1 MVENYR
7 LMKIKNYV
15 SLFIIAI
22 IISCS
27 TNAIGQAFG
36 YSFKK
41 EGKKQVKLKFERINN
56 LIILPFTMNDSTQVK
71 FIVDT
76 GVRHTLITKKSYLD
90 SLGLHFGKKFR
101 LMGADKESYVDAQL
115 VHGLNYDFGPVK
127 AVMQTALVLEEDYFD
142 LDNSMGI
149 SIDGILGMDLF
160 MRYVVKV
167 DYETNTIT
175 LVEPDRFKPSS
186 SYESLD
192 IELIQGKPYVN
203 VMTQLDNGELLT
215 NKLLVD
221 CGASLSLML
230 DMNSDE
236 RIVLPEKYIHGT
248 FGQVL
253 GGDLEAY
260 VGRVNLLAFKSY
272 KFNDVVTN
280 FQMPFWID
288 TLSNSN
294 GLMGGGILSRFDV
307 VYDCIHRKMYLRK
320 NEYYNKPF
328 TQDRSGLH
336 IKLQGNSFN
345 QFIIADV
352 IPDSPADIAGIQ
364 TGDLILKCNGKPIQR
379 LSLNYITNTL
389 QSEPETIVR
398 LTLLRN
404 GEEVDVKFKLKNLI

>member
-1 MVENYR
+1 M
-7 LMKIKNYV
+7 
-15 SLFIIAI
+15 
-22 IISCS
+22 SCS
-27 TNAIGQAFG
+27 TDLIGQAFG

-56 LIILPFTMNDSTQVK
+56 LIILPFIMNDSTEVK

-90 SLGLHFGKKFR
+90 SLNLNYGKKYR
-101 LMGADKESYVDAQL
+101 LMGANKESFVDAQL
-115 VHGLNYDFGPVK
+115 VYGLNYDFGPVQ
-127 AVMQTALVLEEDYFD
+127 AVMQTALVLDEDYFD
-142 LDNSMGI
+142 LDNSLGV

-167 DYETNTIT
+167 DYELNMIT
-175 LVEPDRFKPSS
+175 LIEPNKFKPPS
-186 SYESLD
+186 SYQSLD
-192 IELIQGKPYVN
+192 LELIQGKPYIN
-203 VMTQLDNGELLT
+203 VATQLDNGQLLT
-215 NKLLVD
+215 STLLVD

-230 DMNSDE
+230 DMNSDK
-236 RIVLPEKYIHGT
+236 RIVLPEKHIHGT

-253 GGDLEAY
+253 GGNLEAY
-260 VGRVNLLAFKSY
+260 VGRVNLLAFSSY
-272 KFNDVVTN
+272 NFNNVVTN

-307 VYDCIHRKMYLRK
+307 VYDCVHHKMYLRK
-320 NEYYNKPF
+320 NQHYDEPF

-336 IKLQGNSFN
+336 IELQGNSFN

-352 IPDSPADIAGIQ
+352 IQDSPADIAGIQ

-379 LSLNYITNTL
+379 LSLDYINNTL
-389 QSEPETIVR
+389 QSESETIVR

-404 GEEVDVKFKLKNLI
+404 NEEVDVKFKLKDLI